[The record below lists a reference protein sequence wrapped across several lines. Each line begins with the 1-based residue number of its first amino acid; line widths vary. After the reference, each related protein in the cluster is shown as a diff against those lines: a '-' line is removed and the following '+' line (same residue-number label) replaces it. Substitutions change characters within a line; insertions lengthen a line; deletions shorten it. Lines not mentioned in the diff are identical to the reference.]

1 MSDMPSDHDF
11 EDAAE
16 RFLRADAEVVADP
29 FEMYDRLREKSP
41 VHYVEGAGVWL
52 VTRYSDICAVVRNP
66 AMFSSRSATG
76 PHSSR
81 RHAVLARLAEESP
94 ELRAA
99 IDAGAFRDREP
110 VLLRCDPPRHTAQ
123 RKLVNKAFSPSRVR
137 QIEGTVQAICDRL
150 LDPVLEA
157 GRMDLVADLA
167 VPLPITVIAGAL
179 GVSDGDLPTFKRW
192 SDGLSATIGNDE
204 LDRDQLLTL
213 VRSQAEFAAF
223 FTEKIDERRRH
234 PQDDLISDLVQ
245 ARVDGQSLSRD
256 ELLTMFTQ
264 FLIAGNET
272 TTTHI
277 TATVM
282 LLLDQPRLMQQCRA
296 DPGLL
301 PNLIEE
307 SLRVE
312 SPIAGLYR
320 TAVADTEIG
329 GVAVPA
335 GSHLLLCYGAG
346 NRDPE
351 QYAEPDRV
359 NLERTG
365 EGAHLAFGQG
375 PHFCLGSS
383 LSRAESRI
391 ALATLLSRTSDL
403 RLDPDAAPPER
414 VPSYILRG
422 VKRLDLLVT
431 GALRT

>member
-16 RFLRADAEVVADP
+16 RFLRADADVVADP
-29 FEMYDRLREKSP
+29 FGMYERLRQKSP
-41 VHYVEGAGVWL
+41 VHYVEDAGVWL
-52 VTRYSDICAVVRNP
+52 VTRYEDICAVVRNP

-76 PHSSR
+76 PHSHR
-81 RHAVLARLAEESP
+81 RHAVLETLAAESA

-99 IDAGAFRDREP
+99 ITAGAFRDREP

-123 RKLVNKAFSPSRVR
+123 RKLVNKAFSPARVR
-137 QIEGTVQAICDRL
+137 QIEGTVQAICDQL
-150 LDPVLEA
+150 LDVVIDS
-157 GRMDLVADLA
+157 GRMDVVADLA

-204 LDRDQLLTL
+204 LDREQLLTL

-223 FTEKIDERRRH
+223 FTEKIAERRRA
-234 PQDDLISDLVQ
+234 PQDDLISDLVH
-245 ARVDGQSLSRD
+245 ARVDGESLTQD

-282 LLLDQPRLMQQCRA
+282 LLLDHPQLLERCRA
-296 DPGLL
+296 DLDLL
-301 PNLIEE
+301 PRLIEE

-320 TAVADTEIG
+320 TAVADTEVG

-351 QYAEPDRV
+351 QFADPDTVHLDRS
-359 NLERTG
+359 G

-391 ALATLLSRTSDL
+391 ALATLLTRTKNL
-403 RLDPDAAPPER
+403 RLDPDGPPRHR

-422 VKRLDLLVT
+422 VTRLDVLFE
-431 GALRT
+431 RR